1 MIYVNGHDMIAGKVY
16 ITFHQLLH
24 DSKIFPVACCI
35 IYVTPT
41 RDLTMGIVVVSS
53 WRLGPGARLGWS
65 LASVFSLSPVQAL
78 LSPEGSGSG

>member
-1 MIYVNGHDMIAGKVY
+1 M
-16 ITFHQLLH
+16 
-24 DSKIFPVACCI
+24 ACYI

-41 RDLTMGIVVVSS
+41 RDLTMGIVVLSS

-78 LSPEGSGSG
+78 LRAPAPANGQLQFYCNISDIHGE